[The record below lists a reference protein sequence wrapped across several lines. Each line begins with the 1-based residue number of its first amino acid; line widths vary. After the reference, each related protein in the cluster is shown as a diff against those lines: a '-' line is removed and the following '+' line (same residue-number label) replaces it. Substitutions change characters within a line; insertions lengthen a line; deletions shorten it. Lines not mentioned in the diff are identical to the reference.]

1 MVLMAREAL
10 GLTQTELQERTGIP
24 QSRLSNIQNGQ
35 RTLEGEDLEKV
46 ADALEVSPEL
56 LCWDDEPLG
65 FGSASFFHRK
75 QQSLSQKHLRAIQ
88 ARVNLLRIRFSH
100 LLREVSI
107 EPEAEMP
114 RIDVYDAGTASEV
127 ARRLRAAWRLPMG
140 PVDNVVE
147 LIEAAGGC
155 VFQVDFETHRINAI
169 SVWHPGS
176 GPIFC
181 VNKNLAPENQRF
193 VLCHEIGHMVMHE
206 GSPPEDSAEHE
217 ADEFAEE
224 FLMPNREIKSQLR
237 DIDLR
242 NAASLKPYWKVPM
255 QSLILRS
262 HHLGLITDGRCRS
275 LHAYMNK
282 LGYLKAEPYPV
293 ELEMPGLV
301 QDIVRLH
308 LSEHGYTERMLGQ
321 LLGGHGFLIPHHFAP
336 SWKLRAV

>member
-10 GLTQTELQERTGIP
+10 GLTQTELQDRTGIP

-35 RTLEGEDLEKV
+35 RVLEGEDLDKV
-46 ADALEVSPEL
+46 AHALEVSPDL
-56 LCWDDEPLG
+56 LCWDDEPFG

-88 ARVNLLRIRFSH
+88 ARVNMLRIRLTH
-100 LLREVSI
+100 LLQEISI
-107 EPEAEMP
+107 EPDAEMP
-114 RIDVYDAGTASEV
+114 RIDVDDAGSASEV

-140 PVDNVVE
+140 PLDNIVE
-147 LIEAAGGC
+147 LIESTGGC
-155 VFQVDFETHRINAI
+155 VFLTDFETHRINAI
-169 SVWHPGS
+169 SIWHPGS

-206 GSPPEDSAEHE
+206 GKPPEDSAERE

-224 FLMPNREIKSQLR
+224 FLMPGHEIRPQLR
-237 DIDLR
+237 GIDLKK
-242 NAASLKPYWKVPM
+242 AASLKPYWKVPM
-255 QSLILRS
+255 QSLIIRAQ
-262 HHLGLITDGRCRS
+262 HLGMITEGRSRS

-293 ELEMPGLV
+293 GLETPSLV
-301 QDIVRLH
+301 QEIVRVH
-308 LSEHGYTERMLGQ
+308 LSEHGYTEQMLGQ
-321 LLGGHGFLIPHHFAP
+321 LLGGHQHRIPYHFAP
-336 SWKLRAV
+336 SKTLRAV